1 MITVPGWLK
10 NVFEI
15 TENDITFPERQ
26 VLPPTAAR
34 KNRFQHVAPSTS
46 ILAVVKYD
54 EIELVV
60 GHAVTEQTQKNVLGF
75 GLKSRKYLKIL
86 KCEGLSNLRSVDQM
100 IALGNNIIKEQRG
113 LTDDIPVKKT
123 VDSDEENDYDE

>member
-10 NVFEI
+10 DVFEI
-15 TENDITFPERQ
+15 TEEGVTFPERQ
-26 VLPPTAAR
+26 VLPQTTPG
-34 KNRFQHVAPSTS
+34 KVKHQHVAPSTS

-60 GHAVTEQTQKNVLGF
+60 GHTVSEQTLKNALGF
-75 GLKSRKYLKIL
+75 GLKSKKYLKIL
-86 KCEGLSNLRSVDQM
+86 KCEGLSNLRSVDTM

-113 LTDDIPVKKT
+113 LTDDIPKIVL
-123 VDSDEENDYDE
+123 DSEEEDDYNE

>member
-26 VLPPTAAR
+26 ALPPTAAR

-60 GHAVTEQTQKNVLGF
+60 GHAVTERTLKNVLGF

-113 LTDDIPVKKT
+113 LTDDIPVKRT